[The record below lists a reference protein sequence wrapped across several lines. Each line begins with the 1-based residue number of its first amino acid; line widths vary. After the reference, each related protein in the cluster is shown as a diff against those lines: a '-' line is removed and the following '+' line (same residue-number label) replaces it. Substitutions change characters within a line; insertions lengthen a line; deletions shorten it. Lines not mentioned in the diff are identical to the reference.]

1 MRNFLTT
8 TALASAFTLAAL
20 AASPMV
26 RAQDNQPGG
35 GQDCIG
41 EQCPGQ
47 GGGQK
52 QFRKMPDANQMDD
65 QSGDQVM
72 PRKKRMSNQPDVDQD
87 QSGDQAV
94 PRKRRLSNQPDVD
107 QDQSGDQA
115 VPRKKR
121 VGSQQQDDDVDVNVR
136 ARVQAGEGKWRFD
149 SSRHQRRRSKDA
161 TFRFYFGGYWYPEPY
176 WEVYSVRP
184 RYRVSCGEGREI
196 VAERFNRVRV
206 VECNG
211 GTYTYLGRSQGDTY
225 RVLVNARTGRIVG
238 RALI

>member
-1 MRNFLTT
+1 MRNSLTT

-52 QFRKMPDANQMDD
+52 QFRKMPGADQMDD

-87 QSGDQAV
+87 QSGDQV
-94 PRKRRLSNQPDVD
+94 M
-107 QDQSGDQA
+107 
-115 VPRKKR
+115 PRKKR

-176 WEVYSVRP
+176 WETYSVRP

-225 RVLVNARTGRIVG
+225 RILVNARTGRIVG